1 MNPKRI
7 LPLTLIAAA
16 VLSACSSMP
25 VNNSLLDE
33 ARRDYGDAQA
43 SSGVATLAAGE
54 LRQAGTS
61 LDEANGAFA
70 KGESKARIDHLAYV
84 AKQQVAIARE
94 TAAQREAEL
103 AVASAG
109 RERDAVRLEART
121 NEARRAQADAAN
133 AQRQSEAAMRSA
145 EASQRDADASQRSA
159 EASRRNAQDAQQRA
173 AAEGMAAREALVD
186 AQSAR
191 QDALDAEGRSR
202 QLEAQLRDMEAKQ
215 TERGL
220 VITLG
225 DVLFD
230 TNQSQLR
237 SGGLRSVQKL
247 ADFFGQYPKRTVMIE
262 GFTDSVGGDAANQQL
277 SERRADSVRT
287 ALVGMGV
294 GSERITW
301 RGYGEA
307 YPIAGNDTPAGR
319 QLNRRVEMVVSDES
333 GRAIAPR

>member
-33 ARRDYGDAQA
+33 ARRDYGEAQA
-43 SSGVATLAAGE
+43 SPGVATLAAGE

-61 LDEANGAFA
+61 LDAANGAFA
-70 KGESKARIDHLAYV
+70 KGEEKARIDHLAYV

-94 TAAQREAEL
+94 TAAQKEAEL

-121 NEARRAQADAAN
+121 KEARLAQADAAN

-145 EASQRDADASQRSA
+145 DASQRNA
-159 EASRRNAQDAQQRA
+159 EASRLSAQDARMRA
-173 AAEGMAAREALVD
+173 AAEGQAARNAMID
-186 AQSAR
+186 AQVAR
-191 QDALDAEGRSR
+191 QQSLDAEGRAQ
-202 QLEAQLRDMEAKQ
+202 QLEAQLRDLEAKK

-237 SGGLRSVQKL
+237 SGGVRSVRKL
-247 ADFFGQYPKRTVMIE
+247 ADFFSQYPQRTVMIE
-262 GFTDSVGGDAANQQL
+262 GFTDSVGGDSANQQL

>member
-33 ARRDYGDAQA
+33 ARRDYGEAQA
-43 SSGVATLAAGE
+43 SPGVATLAAGE
-54 LRQAGTS
+54 LRQTGTS
-61 LDEANGAFA
+61 LDAANGAFA
-70 KGESKARIDHLAYV
+70 KGEEKARIDHLAYV

-94 TAAQREAEL
+94 TAAQKEAEL

-121 NEARRAQADAAN
+121 KEARLAQADAAN

-145 EASQRDADASQRSA
+145 DASQRNA
-159 EASRRNAQDAQQRA
+159 EASRLSAQDARMRA
-173 AAEGMAAREALVD
+173 AAEGQAARNAMID
-186 AQSAR
+186 AQVAR
-191 QDALDAEGRSR
+191 QQSLDAEGRAQ
-202 QLEAQLRDMEAKQ
+202 QLEAQLRDLEAKK

-237 SGGLRSVQKL
+237 SGGVRSVRKL
-247 ADFFGQYPKRTVMIE
+247 ADFFSQYPQRTVMIE
-262 GFTDSVGGDAANQQL
+262 GFTDSVGGDSANQQL

>member
-33 ARRDYGDAQA
+33 ARRDYGEAQA
-43 SSGVATLAAGE
+43 SPGVATLAAGE

-61 LDEANGAFA
+61 LDAANGAFA
-70 KGESKARIDHLAYV
+70 KGEERARIDHLAYV

-94 TAAQREAEL
+94 TAAQKEAEL

-121 NEARRAQADAAN
+121 KEARLAQADAAN

-145 EASQRDADASQRSA
+145 DASQRNA
-159 EASRRNAQDAQQRA
+159 EASRLSAQDARMRA
-173 AAEGMAAREALVD
+173 AAEGQAARNAMID
-186 AQSAR
+186 AQVAR
-191 QDALDAEGRSR
+191 QQSLDAEGRAQ
-202 QLEAQLRDMEAKQ
+202 QLEAQLRDLEAKK

-237 SGGLRSVQKL
+237 SGGVRSVRKL
-247 ADFFGQYPKRTVMIE
+247 ADFFSQYPQRTVMIE
-262 GFTDSVGGDAANQQL
+262 GFTDSVGGDSANQQL

>member
-1 MNPKRI
+1 MNNKRI

-16 VLSACSSMP
+16 VLSACTSMP

-43 SSGVATLAAGE
+43 SPGVATLAAGE

-70 KGESKARIDHLAYV
+70 RDESKARVDHLAYV

-94 TAAQREAEL
+94 TASQKEAET
-103 AVASAG
+103 AVANAG
-109 RERDAVRLEART
+109 RDRDAMRLEARSR
-121 NEARRAQADAAN
+121 EARIAQADAAN

-145 EASQRDADASQRSA
+145 DASQRNA
-159 EASRRNAQDAQQRA
+159 EAARRSAQEAQLRA
-173 AAEGMAAREALVD
+173 AAEGKAARDAVVD

-191 QDALDAEGRSR
+191 QQALDAEGRSR
-202 QLEAQLRDMEAKQ
+202 QLEAQLRDLEAIK

-237 SGGLRSVQKL
+237 SGGMRSVQKL
-247 ADFFGQYPKRTVMIE
+247 ADFFSQYPQRTVMIE
-262 GFTDSVGGDAANQQL
+262 GFTDSVGSDASNQSL

-287 ALVGMGV
+287 ALVSMGV
-294 GSERITW
+294 GGERITW

-307 YPIAGNDTPAGR
+307 FPIAGNDTPAGR
-319 QLNRRVEMVVSDES
+319 QQNRRVEMVVSDED

>member
-33 ARRDYGDAQA
+33 ARRDYGEAQA
-43 SSGVATLAAGE
+43 SPGVATLAAGE

-61 LDEANGAFA
+61 LDAANGAFA
-70 KGESKARIDHLAYV
+70 KGEEKARIDHLAYV

-94 TAAQREAEL
+94 TAAQKEAEL

-121 NEARRAQADAAN
+121 KEARLAQADAAN

-145 EASQRDADASQRSA
+145 DASQRNA
-159 EASRRNAQDAQQRA
+159 EASRLSAQDARMRA
-173 AAEGMAAREALVD
+173 AAEGQAARNAMID
-186 AQSAR
+186 AQVAR
-191 QDALDAEGRSR
+191 QQSLDAEGRAQ
-202 QLEAQLRDMEAKQ
+202 QLEAQLRDLEAKK

-237 SGGLRSVQKL
+237 SGGVRSVRKL
-247 ADFFGQYPKRTVMIE
+247 ADFFSQYPQRTVMIE
-262 GFTDSVGGDAANQQL
+262 GFTDSVGGDSANQQL

-319 QLNRRVEMVVSDES
+319 QQNRRVEMVVSDEE

>member
-1 MNPKRI
+1 MKNTRM

-16 VLSACSSMP
+16 VLSACTSMP

-61 LDEANGAFA
+61 LDAANGAFA
-70 KGESKARIDHLAYV
+70 KGEDKARIDHLAYV

-94 TAAQREAEL
+94 TAAQKEAEL

-109 RERDAVRLEART
+109 RDRDAVRLEART
-121 NEARRAQADAAN
+121 REARLAQADAAN

-145 EASQRDADASQRSA
+145 SASQRSADASQRNA
-159 EASRRNAQDAQQRA
+159 EAAQRDAQDAQDRA
-173 AAEGMAAREALVD
+173 AAEGQAARNARVD

-191 QDALDAEGRSR
+191 QQTLDAEGRAQ
-202 QLEAQLRDMEAKQ
+202 QLEAQLRDLEAKK

-237 SGGLRSVQKL
+237 SGGVRSVQKL
-247 ADFFGQYPKRTVMIE
+247 ADFFSQYPQRTVMIE
-262 GFTDSVGGDAANQQL
+262 GFTDSVGGDSANQEL

-319 QLNRRVEMVVSDES
+319 QLNRRVELVVSDES